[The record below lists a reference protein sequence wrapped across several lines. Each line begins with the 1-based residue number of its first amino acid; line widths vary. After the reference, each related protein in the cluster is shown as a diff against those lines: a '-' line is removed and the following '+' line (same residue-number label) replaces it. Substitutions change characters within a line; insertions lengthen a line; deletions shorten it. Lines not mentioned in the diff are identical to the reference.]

1 MLIQGSGFSRATA
14 QIIASPVIH
23 GFSEVS
29 SAMNTTIAG
38 SGRPVF
44 QFQNDTLTDDIYL
57 YNHSSLQNE
66 RISVSKFGFP
76 TNYLQE
82 ASMPSHRY
90 PAITGDGRYILFSSD
105 AGGLG
110 GIVFGNSNQLP
121 LPAIDNRRRDIFLRD
136 MKSLS
141 LLQSKATI
149 SLQMDIFEETNFT
162 ITHGQQMPIII
173 RTQLEKG
180 YVERASLYVDNQ
192 LISTITSRNNGSN
205 SSQIIIPWMNIR
217 EGNSNI
223 HVLVEDNFGNR
234 FQSNN

>member
-1 MLIQGSGFSRATA
+1 MFDGPQIDNNLTGGSTFTLKALSGRVTSNNPSALGVQQVSNMLIQGSAFSRATA

-29 SAMNTTIAG
+29 SGMNTTIAG
-38 SGRPVF
+38 SGRPIF

-76 TNYLQE
+76 TNYLEE
-82 ASMPSHRY
+82 ASMPSHRF

-121 LPAIDNRRRDIFLRD
+121 LPAIDNRRRDIFIRD
-136 MKSLS
+136 MK
-141 LLQSKATI
+141 
-149 SLQMDIFEETNFT
+149 
-162 ITHGQQMPIII
+162 
-173 RTQLEKG
+173 
-180 YVERASLYVDNQ
+180 
-192 LISTITSRNNGSN
+192 
-205 SSQIIIPWMNIR
+205 
-217 EGNSNI
+217 
-223 HVLVEDNFGNR
+223 
-234 FQSNN
+234 